1 MTHSIQQILRLSEQ
15 ELISLMKEAQESSWH
30 TFGKVLKAHYPGEK
44 FPSISVTGNYCAQN
58 CLYCNKHYLKGM
70 KAITQPKN
78 LVEYARKLVCKGGTG
93 MLISGGYDEKS
104 QVPLDDFLDSIA
116 EIKKETSLQINVH
129 AGLVEK
135 EQAKKLYEIGVDV
148 VSFDLIT
155 DTDVISEILMNGKK
169 GSDYTRSYK
178 FLVDAGLKV
187 VPHICLGLYYGS
199 EKGNFEALKTAL
211 EFNPE
216 TIVFLGL
223 IPTKGTGMENASIVK
238 PEILAKA
245 MIYVRMNNPVIE
257 QSLGCMRVRIPQYEE
272 IAIQSGINRIAIPK
286 TRTLQYAKNNFDIE
300 IKRIDSCCAL

>member
-1 MTHSIQQILRLSEQ
+1 MAYTIKEILRLSDQ
-15 ELISLMKEAQESSWH
+15 DLTSLMKEARESSWH
-30 TFGKVLKAHYPGEK
+30 TFGKVLKVHYLGEK

-58 CLYCNKHYLKGM
+58 CLYCNKHYLKSM
-70 KAITQPKN
+70 KSITQPKN
-78 LVEYARKLVCKGGTG
+78 LVDFAKKLESKGGNG
-93 MLISGGYDEKS
+93 MLISGGYNEES
-104 QVPLDDFLDSIA
+104 QVPLGDFLNSIA

-135 EQAKKLYEIGVDV
+135 EQAKVLYEIGVDV

-155 DTDVISEILMNGKK
+155 DTDVINEILMNGKK
-169 GSDYTRSYK
+169 GQDYIRSYK

-199 EKGNFEALKTAL
+199 EKGNFEALKTVL

-223 IPTKGTGMENASIVK
+223 IPTKGTKMENVSTVK
-238 PEILAKA
+238 PEIMAKA
-245 MIYVRMNNPVIE
+245 MIYVRMNSPTIE

-272 IAIQSGINRIAIPK
+272 IAIRSGINRIAIPK
-286 TRTLQYAKNNFDIE
+286 TRTLEYAKNKFGLE
-300 IKRIDSCCAL
+300 IKRINSCCAL

>member
-1 MTHSIQQILRLSEQ
+1 MTYTIQEILQLSEQ
-15 ELISLMKEAQESSWH
+15 ELISLMKEARESSWR
-30 TFGKVLKAHYPGEK
+30 TFGKVLKAHYLGEK

-58 CLYCNKHYLKGM
+58 CLYCNKHYLKIM

-78 LVEYARKLVCKGGTG
+78 LVDFAKKLASKGGTG

-104 QVPLDDFLDSIA
+104 QVPLDDFLNSIA
-116 EIKKETSLQINVH
+116 EIKKETNLQINVH

-135 EQAKKLYEIGVDV
+135 DQAKVLYEIGVDV
-148 VSFDLIT
+148 VSFDLVT
-155 DTDVISEILMNGKK
+155 DTDVINEILMNGKK
-169 GSDYTRSYK
+169 GQDYIRSYK

-223 IPTKGTGMENASIVK
+223 IPTKGTRMENASTVK
-238 PEILAKA
+238 PEIMAKA
-245 MIYVRMNNPVIE
+245 MTYVRMNNPTIE

-272 IAIQSGINRIAIPK
+272 IAVQSGINRIAIPK
-286 TRTLQYAKNNFDIE
+286 ARTLEYAKNKFDLK
-300 IKRIDSCCAL
+300 IKRINSCCAL